1 MTCKYYD
8 KQHSQFMKTNVK
20 YIILILD
27 RHSKKQKREEHN
39 IKQERLCFWIMLG
52 CNTELNLQ

>member
-1 MTCKYYD
+1 MMTCKYYD

-39 IKQERLCFWIMLG
+39 IKQERYNSKVW
-52 CNTELNLQ
+52 